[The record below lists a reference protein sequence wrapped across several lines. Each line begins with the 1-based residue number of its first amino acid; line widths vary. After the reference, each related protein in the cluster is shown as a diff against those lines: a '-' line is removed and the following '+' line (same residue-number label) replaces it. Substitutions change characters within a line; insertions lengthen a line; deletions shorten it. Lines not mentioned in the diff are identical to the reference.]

1 LTKDNMEMQIGT
13 NHFGH
18 FYLTYL
24 LWDKLKSSGNPRIVN
39 VSALAHT
46 SLNKN
51 FDLDFNNMHF

>member
-1 LTKDNMEMQIGT
+1 MEMQIGT

-24 LWDKLKSSGNPRIVN
+24 LWDKLKSSDNPRIVN
-39 VSALAHT
+39 VSGLAHT